1 MLSQKPQLNAASS
14 AAAATR
20 VQSAWRGRLARDDL
34 LLEQLA
40 ATDIQARWRGKL
52 HRATATTCCRL
63 RLQLRLQTA
72 AAWAT
77 RDLSR

>member
-1 MLSQKPQLNAASS
+1 MDQSAAAATRLQAAWRGKLHRDKLDALLLAAASS

-40 ATDIQARWRGKL
+40 ATDI
-52 HRATATTCCRL
+52 
-63 RLQLRLQTA
+63 
-72 AAWAT
+72 
-77 RDLSR
+77 